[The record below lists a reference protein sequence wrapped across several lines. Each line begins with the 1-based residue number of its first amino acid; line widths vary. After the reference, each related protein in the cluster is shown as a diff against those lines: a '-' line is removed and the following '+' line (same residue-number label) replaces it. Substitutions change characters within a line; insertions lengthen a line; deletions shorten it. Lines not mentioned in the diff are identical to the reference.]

1 MSGMVSRT
9 AVLAACLVA
18 AGVAA
23 AEGPATVVAPMI
35 DKDRFGVTAD
45 GTEVDRYTLRNAN
58 GMTVRLI
65 TFGATVTE
73 LWTPDRKGGLADV
86 VLGFDEL
93 EPYERPRTYFGCTV
107 GRVAFRIDEG
117 RFTLDGRPYQL
128 TINAAPHHLHGGTQG
143 LSKRVWR
150 AEPVDSPAGP
160 AMRFTCRSPDGD
172 QGYPGTLDVS
182 VVYTLTAD
190 DELRIEYR
198 ATADRPT
205 PVSLTHHGYFNL
217 AGAGRGDVLEHVLQ
231 VEAAGR
237 PQGGDRGMP
246 TGVIEPVAGT
256 PFDFRT
262 PKTIARDM
270 QPGTKAAD
278 GFDTAFVVDRRGD
291 GLVPVARL
299 AEPASG
305 RVMEV
310 LSTQPAV
317 VLYTAN
323 YLDGTLVGKGGVPY
337 GKHSGLCLETSH
349 LPNSVNRPEF
359 PSIILR
365 PGQVYEQTC
374 VYRFSVDKR

>member
-1 MSGMVSRT
+1 MVSRR
-9 AVLAACLVA
+9 AVVAACLA
-18 AGVAA
+18 AATVSL
-23 AEGPATVVAPMI
+23 AEGPATVTKPAI
-35 DKDRFGVTAD
+35 EKDRFGVTAD
-45 GTEVDRYTLRNAN
+45 GTQVDRYTLRNAR

-73 LWTPDRKGGLADV
+73 LWVPDRNGDRADV
-86 VLGFDEL
+86 VLGFDGM

-128 TINAAPHHLHGGTQG
+128 TVNAPPHHLHGGTKG
-143 LSKRVWR
+143 LSKLVWR
-150 AEPVDSPAGP
+150 AEPVAGL
-160 AMRFTCRSPDGD
+160 AGSAVRFTCRSPDGD

-182 VVYTLTAD
+182 VVYTLTEQN
-190 DELRIEYR
+190 ELRIEYR
-198 ATADRPT
+198 ATTDRPT

-217 AGAGRGDVLEHVLQ
+217 AGAGRGDVLGHVLQ
-231 VEAAGR
+231 LQAAGR
-237 PQGGDRGMP
+237 PVGGERGMP
-246 TGVIEPVAGT
+246 TGAIEPVAGT
-256 PFDFRT
+256 PFDFRA
-262 PKTIARDM
+262 PKTIAKDM

-278 GFDTAFVVDRRGD
+278 GFDTAFVVERPGE

-299 AEPASG
+299 SDPGSG

-323 YLDGTLVGKGGVPY
+323 YLDGSLVGKGGVPY
-337 GKHSGLCLETSH
+337 GKHSALCLETSH

-365 PGQVYEQTC
+365 PGEAYEQTC
-374 VYRFSVDKR
+374 VYRFAVEEP